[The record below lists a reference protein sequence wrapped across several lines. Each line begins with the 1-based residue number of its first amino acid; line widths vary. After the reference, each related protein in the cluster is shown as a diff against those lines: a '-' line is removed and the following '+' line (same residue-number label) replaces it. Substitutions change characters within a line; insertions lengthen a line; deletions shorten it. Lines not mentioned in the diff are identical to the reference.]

1 MRFYVS
7 PDSIFPEKNLIK
19 IKDKA
24 ELHHIRDVMRLQKG
38 AIINVFDGK
47 CREFLGAIEEINKD
61 LIIIKILDINSVV
74 GEGFKPSPAITLY
87 QAIPKKSKMDLIV
100 EKTIE
105 LGVDHIVPIITE
117 RTVPDA
123 RDFTKK
129 AERWRRIGMASS
141 KQCGRRRLAAISDV
155 MDFDS
160 ALIDSR
166 QNDLVIFASLD
177 KGSMPLKDILRG
189 SAPKTIAVFIGP
201 EGDFSPREISMAK
214 ETGCSLCS
222 LGSLVLKSETA
233 AIYMLSCLSYESQ

>member
-74 GEGFKPSPAITLY
+74 GEGFKPSPTITLY

-117 RTVPDA
+117 RTVPKI
-123 RDFTKK
+123 RDFSQK
-129 AERWRRIGMASS
+129 IL
-141 KQCGRRRLAAISDV
+141 RRR
-155 MDFDS
+155 
-160 ALIDSR
+160 
-166 QNDLVIFASLD
+166 
-177 KGSMPLKDILRG
+177 
-189 SAPKTIAVFIGP
+189 
-201 EGDFSPREISMAK
+201 
-214 ETGCSLCS
+214 
-222 LGSLVLKSETA
+222 
-233 AIYMLSCLSYESQ
+233 

>member
-7 PDSIFPEKNLIK
+7 PDLIFPDKNI
-19 IKDKA
+19 IEVKDKT
-24 ELHHIRDVMRLQKG
+24 EIHHIRDVMRLNKG
-38 AIINVFDGK
+38 DVVNVFDGQGN
-47 CREFLGAIEEINKD
+47 EFSCCIEDIKRD
-61 LIIIKILDINSVV
+61 MIVIKIKDKLAPEHGMTFD
-74 GEGFKPSPAITLY
+74 ITLY
-87 QAIPKKSKMDLIV
+87 QAIPKKTKMDFIV
-100 EKTIE
+100 EKCVE
-105 LGVDHIVPIITE
+105 LGAARIVPVRTD

-141 KQCGRRRLAAISDV
+141 KQCGRRRLPAISDV

-160 ALIDSR
+160 ALIDSK

-214 ETGCSLCS
+214 ETGCSMCS